1 VSKAFFETIEMF
13 CTKFCSFLFLLIQIQ
28 AVKRPVNQGG
38 TTAADAAEITVGQ
51 GVKYECTP
59 DEAALYNPDQTA
71 DVRVAIDCYATPYNE
86 TDPNTDDDIVAIL
99 EEGSDWCSFS
109 ITPPT
114 VGNDPSHQMNVSYT
128 YANCSQFCAYASL
141 SCIDSWNDDSNR
153 CDEEEPMS
161 MTCLATHEG
170 SNGHS
175 CVCWDKDRQYATY
188 WNLQKRNF
196 TPMLIFCIAFPFI
209 FFMLSAVA
217 KWKAE
222 QLADALANPKEKKKY
237 FNMPKGNG
245 NSSNGTQKSSSKPLR
260 HHARDSRPS
269 QPEWGSKRQ
278 MAR

>member
-1 VSKAFFETIEMF
+1 
-13 CTKFCSFLFLLIQIQ
+13 
-28 AVKRPVNQGG
+28 
-38 TTAADAAEITVGQ
+38 
-51 GVKYECTP
+51 
-59 DEAALYNPDQTA
+59 
-71 DVRVAIDCYATPYNE
+71 
-86 TDPNTDDDIVAIL
+86 
-99 EEGSDWCSFS
+99 
-109 ITPPT
+109 
-114 VGNDPSHQMNVSYT
+114 MNVSYT

-217 KWKAE
+217 KWQAE

-245 NSSNGTQKSSSKPLR
+245 NSSNGTQKSSSKPSSPC
-260 HHARDSRPS
+260 ARQSAGIHNYVS
-269 QPEWGSKRQ
+269 PEPELVIRIV
-278 MAR
+278 